1 MAPEARPPGPI
12 LLDSALGTRLASLGL
27 DFNTSD
33 ACLWNLTHP
42 EQVVQCHAAD
52 LAAGARYLTSNTF
65 GANRAWLEKFGQAS
79 AIHQIN
85 ARAVALARQALAG
98 HDSHARVI
106 GNIGP
111 TALENKAVFQ
121 EQAELLASAGV
132 GVIYLETLTAPQA
145 LAAAG
150 WLDQMRFCIPVWM
163 SLWNWGEQPA
173 TTAKIM
179 QDSGVQHWGV
189 NCINDLKTIRF
200 IFESLIDSN
209 LPAQL
214 FKPSAM
220 PIADFLNLARDCH
233 TLGARYFGGCCG
245 TDATYIAALCETFSM
260 RDSYG

>member
-1 MAPEARPPGPI
+1 MAPENRPTGPF
-12 LLDSALGTRLASLGL
+12 LLDSALGTRLAALGL
-27 DFNTSD
+27 DFNSSD
-33 ACLWNLTHP
+33 ACIWNLKHP
-42 EQVVQCHAAD
+42 EQVLQCHAAD
-52 LAAGARYLTSNTF
+52 LAAGADYITTNTF
-65 GANRAWLEKFGQAS
+65 GANRAWLEKYGRAN
-79 AIHQIN
+79 QIAEIN
-85 ARAVALARQALAG
+85 TQAVALARQAFAG
-98 HDSHARVI
+98 CNRPCRII

-132 GVIYLETLTAPQA
+132 GVIHLETLTAPLA

-150 WLDQMRFCIPVWM
+150 WLEQMQFCIPVWM
-163 SLWNWGEQPA
+163 SLWNWGDQPA
-173 TTAKIM
+173 TTAKTM
-179 QDSGVQHWGV
+179 QDAGIQHWGV

-220 PIADFLNLARDCH
+220 PMADFINLARHCH
-233 TLGARYFGGCCG
+233 ALGARYLGGCCG

-260 RDSYG
+260 RDSHS